1 MSLAEIIKRSTNKIS
16 RDYLPSGNEDNGTI
30 IVAGSTSSVN
40 PSLNTKNAGW
50 DILDYDI
57 NGGGPVDFFTDTAQ
71 NYIPITLPVLEKG
84 TNYYKFEFAIYGDAN
99 PLAMQNLGFNAI
111 LSQGSVPTAT
121 VFTPALSNVNT
132 GSGTVSGYPIN
143 TQLSADTTSVTAFLT
158 YVEYYDASTINPAN
172 PVFLTLLGA
181 GKTATPPSN
190 IKISWAITPVA
201 YTAV

>member
-30 IVAGSTSSVN
+30 VVAGSTSSIN
-40 PSLNTKNAGW
+40 PSLNVKNAGW

-57 NGGGPVDFFTDTAQ
+57 NGGGPVDFLTAPAQ

-84 TNYYKFEFAIYGDAN
+84 TNYYKFEFAINGDAN
-99 PLAMQNLGFNAI
+99 PLGMQNIGFNAI
-111 LSQGSVPTAT
+111 LSQGAVPTAT
-121 VFTPALSNVNT
+121 VITPALSSVNT
-132 GSGTVSGYPIN
+132 VAGSVSGYPVN
-143 TQLSADTTSVTAFLT
+143 TELSADTASVTALLT

-181 GKTATPPSN
+181 GKTATLPTN
-190 IKISWAITPVA
+190 IKVSWAITPVA